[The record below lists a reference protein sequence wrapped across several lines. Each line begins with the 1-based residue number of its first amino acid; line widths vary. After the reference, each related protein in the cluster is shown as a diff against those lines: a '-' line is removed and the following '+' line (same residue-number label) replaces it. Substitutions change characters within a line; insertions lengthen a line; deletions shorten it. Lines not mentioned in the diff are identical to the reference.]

1 MKSIIFVKLSYI
13 DYVNLARE
21 RGIELAKQTIAI
33 PKFQKDKDIW
43 NAVKIGDF
51 KAKVS
56 QPRNLKKHNLYFSLL
71 EKVTDNGFLDR
82 LPFADMKSAYNINI
96 TEWLVK
102 GLRVRFKEDQEVVRY
117 ITKYLLLPL
126 KQVITLAG
134 TEYYEVSSQSFEE
147 MDEIIFDDF
156 FKRSVEL
163 WRYVLGITEE
173 KLMKGDL

>member
-21 RGIELAKQTIAI
+21 RGIDLAKQTIAV
-33 PKFQKDKDIW
+33 PKFQKDKEAW
-43 NAVKIGDF
+43 GSVKIGDF

-82 LPFADMKSAYNINI
+82 LPFADMKSQYHIEI
-96 TEWLVK
+96 YEELVNALK
-102 GLRVRFKEDQEVVRY
+102 VRFKEDQEVVRY

-126 KQVITLAG
+126 KRVITLAG

-147 MDEIIFDDF
+147 MDEIVFDTF
-156 FKRSVEL
+156 FKKSVEL
-163 WRYVLGITEE
+163 WCYVLGISEE
-173 KLMKGDL
+173 KLMSN